1 MTAETKGYEQ
11 FQRYLEEISG
21 IELGDNKHYLV
32 RSRLNRIMQES
43 RVADLEALVRQLQ
56 SPAGRALRQRVVD
69 AMTTNETQ
77 WFRDI
82 YPFRVLGESVLPE
95 LARRA
100 GARLRVWSAACST
113 GQEAYSISM
122 AVEEFQARNPGA
134 LRAAVEIVGTDLSA
148 DVVARARTGVYD
160 DMAIARGLPEERRER
175 YFERVDG
182 GWRVRAP
189 LRSRTT
195 FREMNLLDS
204 YALLGR
210 FDIIFCRNVL
220 IYFTRERKVDILSRM
235 AKVMNPEG
243 YLFLGASEA
252 MPGDVRDFR
261 MERLGSGVIYRPTTP

>member
-1 MTAETKGYEQ
+1 MTAEIKGYDQ
-11 FQRYLEEISG
+11 FQRFLEHISG
-21 IELGDNKHYLV
+21 IELGSNKHYLV
-32 RSRLNRIMQES
+32 RSRLNRIMQEN
-43 RVADLEALVRQLQ
+43 RIPDLDALVKQLQ
-56 SPAGRALRQRVVD
+56 SPVGRQLRQRVVD

-82 YPFRVLGESVLPE
+82 YPFRVLTETVLPDVSK
-95 LARRA
+95 RA

-113 GQEAYSISM
+113 GQEAYSISIS
-122 AVEEFQARNPGA
+122 VDEFQAKNPGA

-148 DVVARARTGVYD
+148 DVVARAREASYD
-160 DMAIARGLPEERRER
+160 DMAIARGLPEDRRQR
-175 YFERVDG
+175 FFERVDG

-189 LRSRTT
+189 VRGRVS

-220 IYFTRERKVDILSRM
+220 IYFTRERKVDILTRM
-235 AKVMNPEG
+235 ARVMNPGG

-252 MPGDVRDFR
+252 MPGEVKDFR
-261 MERLGSGVIYRPTTP
+261 MERLGGGVVYRPNPS